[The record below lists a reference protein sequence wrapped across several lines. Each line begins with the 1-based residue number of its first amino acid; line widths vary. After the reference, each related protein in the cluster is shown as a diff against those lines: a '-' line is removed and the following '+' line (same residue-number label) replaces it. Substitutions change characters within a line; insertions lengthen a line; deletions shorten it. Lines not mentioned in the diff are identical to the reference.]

1 MPRTPNVA
9 PALSRTRPARACTTA
24 PTTAAVPTT
33 TSEAVV
39 AWCGL
44 WPSRYTRAGTV
55 RMDPPPPSAPRLA
68 PISRPAATA
77 SRITGSHH
85 PAGAAAGGHDGQPG
99 ARPGVHS
106 PGQVDH
112 LAALTGQHPGGQG
125 GPVAGAAHGDHGALW
140 WQILEPG
147 GKVAERD
154 VPGAGGVPG
163 PPFGG
168 LAHVQQD
175 PALAHQL
182 AGPLRL
188 RLGPAREQVAG
199 PAAHAALAAAVPV
212 TRESPAS
219 AALVY
224 SSSMATTAC
233 PAAWRRDAAMTAR
246 YPERQCTQISPPG
259 TSPIR
264 ARRSC
269 SGMCS
274 APSRRL
280 PAHSSARRTSRTVTG
295 RWWRTAARS
304 AKLATGKDSSGWPP
318 AHSCGV
324 PSAAPARWSMPIRAR
339 SRWAAATCDPRT
351 CPAANT

>member
-55 RMDPPPPSAPRLA
+55 RMDPPPPRAPRLA

-112 LAALTGQHPGGQG
+112 LAALTGPHPGGQG
-125 GPVAGAAHGDHGALW
+125 
-140 WQILEPG
+140 
-147 GKVAERD
+147 
-154 VPGAGGVPG
+154 AGGSPA

-175 PALAHQL
+175 RALAHQL
-182 AGPLRL
+182 AGLLRAGF
-188 RLGPAREQVAG
+188 GPAREQVAG
-199 PAAHAALAAAVPV
+199 PAAH
-212 TRESPAS
+212 
-219 AALVY
+219 
-224 SSSMATTAC
+224 
-233 PAAWRRDAAMTAR
+233 
-246 YPERQCTQISPPG
+246 
-259 TSPIR
+259 
-264 ARRSC
+264 
-269 SGMCS
+269 
-274 APSRRL
+274 
-280 PAHSSARRTSRTVTG
+280 
-295 RWWRTAARS
+295 
-304 AKLATGKDSSGWPP
+304 
-318 AHSCGV
+318 
-324 PSAAPARWSMPIRAR
+324 
-339 SRWAAATCDPRT
+339 
-351 CPAANT
+351 